1 MYRQQTH
8 SIFSNA
14 SGAAIII
21 REREAFCAENP
32 KSRSLFQK
40 AAKETRPMPV
50 FLLIYI
56 PCLTFTV
63 QTIAMKSVHARIL
76 RQNLLITGIL
86 SALIA
91 AGFGVYA
98 LFAETHFSPLTFVL
112 GAVFG
117 AVYVTTLVSYYY
129 AMQTGPLSYSSFF
142 YSASMLIPA
151 LAGLLIWK
159 EPFTWQAGAGIA
171 LFLAAFYLVS
181 VPGAAK
187 GQKISG
193 KWLLFCFMSWLF
205 NGGCSLSV
213 KAHQM
218 AMEGREGNEML
229 LVGYCTAA
237 LLSFG
242 LYAVLRAKQGP
253 SGDFALVKAGALP
266 LVLAAAGNGGGNAMV
281 SYLASRV
288 DSAYLY
294 PIVLGGL
301 LILVSVYSVCF
312 LKEKMNR
319 AGFAG
324 LALGIA
330 AIAVMN
336 L

>member
-1 MYRQQTH
+1 
-8 SIFSNA
+8 
-14 SGAAIII
+14 
-21 REREAFCAENP
+21 
-32 KSRSLFQK
+32 
-40 AAKETRPMPV
+40 MPV
-50 FLLIYI
+50 FLLIFI

-242 LYAVLRAKQGP
+242 CTPYCARSRGRPAILRWSKPARCRWCWRRR
-253 SGDFALVKAGALP
+253 AT
-266 LVLAAAGNGGGNAMV
+266 AAATRWCPT
-281 SYLASRV
+281 SRRGWTALTFIP
-288 DSAYLY
+288 S
-294 PIVLGGL
+294 
-301 LILVSVYSVCF
+301 CW
-312 LKEKMNR
+312 
-319 AGFAG
+319 AGC
-324 LALGIA
+324 
-330 AIAVMN
+330 
-336 L
+336 

>member
-1 MYRQQTH
+1 M
-8 SIFSNA
+8 
-14 SGAAIII
+14 
-21 REREAFCAENP
+21 
-32 KSRSLFQK
+32 
-40 AAKETRPMPV
+40 
-50 FLLIYI
+50 
-56 PCLTFTV
+56 
-63 QTIAMKSVHARIL
+63 
-76 RQNLLITGIL
+76 
-86 SALIA
+86 
-91 AGFGVYA
+91 
-98 LFAETHFSPLTFVL
+98 
-112 GAVFG
+112 
-117 AVYVTTLVSYYY
+117 YVTTLVSYYY

-253 SGDFALVKAGALP
+253 SGDFALVKAGARRWCWRRRATAAATRWCPTSRRGGQRLP
-266 LVLAAAGNGGGNAMV
+266 L
-281 SYLASRV
+281 SH
-288 DSAYLY
+288 
-294 PIVLGGL
+294 
-301 LILVSVYSVCF
+301 
-312 LKEKMNR
+312 R
-319 AGFAG
+319 AGRAADLGFGLFGLFPERKDEPRRLCRAG
-324 LALGIA
+324 AGP
-330 AIAVMN
+330 
-336 L
+336 